1 MKPGMWVNRE
11 TRMTQWLDDHRDI
24 ALIVGLF
31 AAFRLMWLMAY
42 PPDSLMVYGDYPYY
56 FNLAQL
62 AKQGRL
68 PFLGYWVEYPP
79 LFAYLCQGLYTLTG
93 DRYFAFATLL
103 GLVMIAFEAGNVVM
117 VFRLAGHVRSREGAL
132 KLAWIYTLLFAP
144 AFVMWHNHDVISTF
158 FFLWAADDFL
168 RGRSSAQKSGTTYRS
183 AVWVGIGA
191 MVKYFPVLLLPVVWR
206 FRRDGRQA
214 IIYTAIV
221 AAVCAAV
228 LAPFVVASPTYAIAS
243 LRAQASKTSWQTVWA
258 LVDGNLGTGILG
270 AAAAHVDP
278 AAATALQG
286 NPPRIPPFILF
297 VLFGGLY
304 LWIWFK
310 LGSPLSSARFMA
322 LTAVTLVV
330 FFLWSK
336 GWSPQ
341 WLVMLIPFVLMALPL
356 GRALLY
362 ILTLTMINLA
372 EWPVLLSRGMNQYL
386 YLTVPLRT
394 VLFVLLLVEL
404 IQAMRGKPVE
414 GAIERHP

>member
-1 MKPGMWVNRE
+1 MRQFNRA
-11 TRMTQWLDDHRDI
+11 MDKHRDI
-24 ALIVGLF
+24 LLIVGLF
-31 AAFRLMWLMAY
+31 AAFRLMWLVAY
-42 PPDSLMVYGDYPYY
+42 PPDSLMIYGDYPYY

-93 DRYFAFATLL
+93 DRYFVFATLL
-103 GLVMIAFEAGNVVM
+103 GLVMIAFEVGNVVM
-117 VFRLAGHVRSREGAL
+117 VFRLAGHVRSREDAL

-158 FFLWAADDFL
+158 FFLWAAEDFL
-168 RGRSSAQKSGTTYRS
+168 RGRSNRS
-183 AVWVGIGA
+183 AVWVGLGA
-191 MVKYFPVLLLPVVWR
+191 MIKYFPVLLVPVMWR
-206 FRRDGRQA
+206 FRRNGRQA
-214 IIYTAIV
+214 ILYTLIV
-221 AAVCAAV
+221 AAVCVAV
-228 LAPFVVASPTYAIAS
+228 LAPFVIASPTYAIAS

-258 LVDGNLGTGILG
+258 LADGNLGTGILG
-270 AAAAHVDP
+270 AASAHVDP

-304 LWIWFK
+304 LWIWLK
-310 LGSPLSSARFMA
+310 LESPLSNARFMTF
-322 LTAVTLVV
+322 TAVTLVV

-341 WLVMLIPFVLMALPL
+341 WLVMLIPFLLMALPL

-362 ILTLTMINLA
+362 ILT
-372 EWPVLLSRGMNQYL
+372 
-386 YLTVPLRT
+386 
-394 VLFVLLLVEL
+394 
-404 IQAMRGKPVE
+404 
-414 GAIERHP
+414 

>member
-1 MKPGMWVNRE
+1 MNKWLNKHRE
-11 TRMTQWLDDHRDI
+11 L

-31 AAFRLMWLMAY
+31 FAFRLMWLVAY

-62 AKQGRL
+62 AKEGRL

-103 GLVMIAFEAGNVVM
+103 GLVMIAFEVGNVVM
-117 VFRLAGHVRSREGAL
+117 VFRLAGHIRSPDDAL
-132 KLAWIYTLLFAP
+132 KLTWVYALLFAP

-168 RGRSSAQKSGTTYRS
+168 RGRSNRPAL
-183 AVWVGIGA
+183 WVGLGA

-206 FRRDGRQA
+206 FRRDWRQA
-214 IIYTAIV
+214 ITFTVIV
-221 AAVCAAV
+221 VAVCAV
-228 LAPFVVASPTYAIAS
+228 VIVPFVLASPTYALAS

-270 AAAAHVDP
+270 AASAHVDP

-286 NPPRIPPFILF
+286 NPPRIPPLILF

-304 LWIWFK
+304 VWIGFK
-310 LGSPLSSARFMA
+310 LNSPLSNAKFVA
-322 LTAVTLVV
+322 FTAVTLVV

-341 WLVMLIPFVLMALPL
+341 WLVMLIPFLLMVLPL

-362 ILTLTMINLA
+362 ILTLTFINLA
-372 EWPVLLSRGMNQYL
+372 EWPVFLSRGMNQYL

-404 IQAMRGKPVE
+404 VQAMRSQPAE
-414 GAIERHP
+414 GAIERQP